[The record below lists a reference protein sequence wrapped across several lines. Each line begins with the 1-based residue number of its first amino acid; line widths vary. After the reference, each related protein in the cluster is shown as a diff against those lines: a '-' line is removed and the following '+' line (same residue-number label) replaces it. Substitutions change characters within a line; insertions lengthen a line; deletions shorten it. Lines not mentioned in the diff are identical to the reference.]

1 MNTIDRRKVAVGM
14 RLILYLGKG
23 GVGKTT
29 TAAATAVR
37 AKELGYRTLVVST
50 DVAHSLA
57 DALDVP
63 LGPAPTQ
70 ISERLWG
77 QEVNVLDEVRQ
88 HWGELRTYLAT
99 LLRRRGMD
107 DVAAEELAIIPG
119 MEEVVSLLHIRRQAR
134 DGNFDVVVVDA
145 APTGETVRLLTMPD
159 SFQWY
164 AARIMD
170 WEPNTLKAARPL
182 VKALVPATDV
192 FASMERLSK
201 GVEALRQTLTDPE
214 VSSYR
219 LVVNPERMVI
229 KEAQRASTYLALFGY
244 PIDGVVLN
252 RVIPPEVA
260 EGAFMKEL
268 SRIQQDYRQQV
279 YNIFTPLPVWES
291 PYYARD
297 LHGLDDLSEI
307 GNAIFKDIDPV
318 NVQFRGTTQEIIH
331 EGDEYVMRLPL
342 PHVEL
347 GKVSLTKRGDELFIE
362 IGNFRRDMILP
373 MALAERPAHRA
384 VFRNGILEVRFGAV
398 PTASAAVSEQQPTIQ
413 Q

>member
-1 MNTIDRRKVAVGM
+1 M

-37 AKELGYRTLVVST
+37 AMELGYRTLVVST

-57 DALDVP
+57 DALDTP
-63 LGPAPTQ
+63 LGPLPTQ
-70 ISERLWG
+70 LNERLWG
-77 QEVNVLDEVRQ
+77 QEINVLDEVRQ
-88 HWGELRTYLAT
+88 HWGELRNYLAT

-134 DGNFDVVVVDA
+134 DGNFDVVIVDA
-145 APTGETVRLLTMPD
+145 APTGETVRLLTMPET
-159 SFQWY
+159 FQWY
-164 AARIMD
+164 AGRVMD
-170 WEPNTLKAARPL
+170 WEPGTLKVARPL
-182 VKALVPATDV
+182 VKALVPAADM
-192 FASMERLSK
+192 FATIERLTK
-201 GVEALRQTLTDPE
+201 GVEALRETLLDAD

-244 PIDGVVLN
+244 PVDGVVLN
-252 RVIPPEVA
+252 RVLPAEAA
-260 EGAFMKEL
+260 EGEFMRQL
-268 SRIQQDYRQQV
+268 ARIQDEYRQQV
-279 YNIFTPLPVWES
+279 YDLFKPLPIWES

-297 LHGLDDLSEI
+297 LHGIADLSLV
-307 GNAIFKDIDPV
+307 GNALFKDTDPV
-318 NVQFRGTTQEIIH
+318 KVQFRGTTQEIVR

-342 PHVEL
+342 PHVEI
-347 GKVSLTKRGDELFIE
+347 GKVSMTKRGDELFIE

-373 MALAERPAHRA
+373 TTLAERPARRA
-384 VFRNGILEVRFGAV
+384 VFRKGVLEVRFGPPEPIPPVAQ
-398 PTASAAVSEQQPTIQ
+398 TSASASG
-413 Q
+413 

>member
-1 MNTIDRRKVAVGM
+1 M

-37 AKELGYRTLVVST
+37 AAEMGYRTLVVST

-57 DALDVP
+57 DALDCP
-63 LGPAPTQ
+63 LGPLPTQ
-70 ISERLWG
+70 LSELLWG
-77 QEVNVLDEVRQ
+77 QEINVLDEVRQ

-134 DGNFDVVVVDA
+134 DGDFDVVIVDA

-159 SFQWY
+159 TFRWY
-164 AARIMD
+164 AERIMD

-192 FASMERLSK
+192 FATLERLSS
-201 GVEALRQTLTDPE
+201 GVDALRETLINPE

-229 KEAQRASTYLALFGY
+229 KEAQRAATYLSLFGY

-252 RVIPPEVA
+252 RVLPMESA
-260 EGAFMKEL
+260 EGAFMQEL
-268 SRIQQDYRQQV
+268 ARIQKQYRQMV
-279 YNIFTPLPVWES
+279 YDVFTPLPIWES

-297 LHGLDDLSEI
+297 LQGLDDLSEV
-307 GNAIFKDIDPV
+307 GNAIFRDIDPV
-318 NVQFRGTTQEIIH
+318 LVQFRGKTQDIVH
-331 EGDEYVMRLPL
+331 EGDEYIMRLPL

-373 MALAERPAHRA
+373 IALAERPACRA
-384 VFRNGILEVRFGAV
+384 VFRNGILEVRFGAPEPIESMQE
-398 PTASAAVSEQQPTIQ
+398 PTTIGSSS
-413 Q
+413 

>member
-1 MNTIDRRKVAVGM
+1 M

-37 AKELGYRTLVVST
+37 AAELGYRTLVVST

-57 DALDVP
+57 DALDQP
-63 LGPAPTQ
+63 LEPIPIQLT
-70 ISERLWG
+70 ERLWG
-77 QEVNVLDEVRQ
+77 QEINVLDEVRQ
-88 HWGELRTYLAT
+88 HWGQLRTYLAT

-107 DVAAEELAIIPG
+107 EVAAEELAIIPG

-145 APTGETVRLLTMPD
+145 APTGETVRLLTMPET
-159 SFQWY
+159 FQWY
-164 AARIMD
+164 AGRVMD
-170 WEPNTLKAARPL
+170 WEPNTLKVARPL
-182 VKALVPATDV
+182 VKALVPAADMFETL
-192 FASMERLSK
+192 ERLTK
-201 GVEALRQTLTDPE
+201 GVEALRETLLDAD

-229 KEAQRASTYLALFGY
+229 KEAQRAATYLALFGY

-252 RVIPPEVA
+252 RVLPLDAA
-260 EGAFMKEL
+260 EGAFMQEL
-268 SRIQQDYRQQV
+268 ARIQQTYRQQV
-279 YNIFTPLPVWES
+279 YDLFAPLPIWES

-297 LHGLDDLSEI
+297 LRGLEDLSLI
-307 GNAIFKDIDPV
+307 GNALFKDVDPV
-318 NVQFRGTTQEIIH
+318 KVQFRGTTQEIIR

-342 PHVEL
+342 PHVEI
-347 GKVSLTKRGDELFIE
+347 GKVTMTKRGDELFIE

-373 MALAERPAHRA
+373 TVLAERPARRA
-384 VFRNGILEVRFGAV
+384 VFRKGVLEIWFGHPDPVAL
-398 PTASAAVSEQQPTIQ
+398 PQETPM
-413 Q
+413 